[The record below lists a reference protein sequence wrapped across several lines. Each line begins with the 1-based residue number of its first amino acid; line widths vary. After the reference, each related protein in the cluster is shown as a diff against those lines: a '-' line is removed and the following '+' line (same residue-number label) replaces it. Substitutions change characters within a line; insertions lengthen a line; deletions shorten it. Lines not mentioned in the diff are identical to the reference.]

1 MTTPT
6 NPSSLTADDKQ
17 EKSKGTSRSELN
29 TTLYMGVKAITG
41 DIMDL
46 PACMQENDTKG
57 TIKHYNSII
66 IQKVVMSKCFYD
78 DTDIPRNSPLL
89 NMIITRYWTG
99 KDGNINKPS
108 LLHAMEGLSPFTM
121 LDLRK
126 YEVALLNTED
136 DLITSASLAR
146 VADQR
151 QRKKTTKSMH
161 SR

>member
-1 MTTPT
+1 MGKRKKSKCFPALAQQTTSASTGGTLPQGTDLLALITAIQLTTMTTPT
-6 NPSSLTADDKQ
+6 NPSSMTADDKQ

-99 KDGNINKPS
+99 KDGNINRPS
-108 LLHAMEGLSPFTM
+108 LLHAM
-121 LDLRK
+121 
-126 YEVALLNTED
+126 
-136 DLITSASLAR
+136 
-146 VADQR
+146 
-151 QRKKTTKSMH
+151 
-161 SR
+161 